1 MVIAVIPKPAG
12 TFHVH
17 STKKTST
24 NSPGRGCWRRWAV
37 RACACAAHAEPS
49 KKEVQK
55 KKGDLRNDASD
66 AQLLVPYTCGWGG
79 TPMGRWPT
87 IRRSLGP
94 PAGASLYLEHFCPFA
109 GICGG
114 SLAYLVSRAVR
125 IHAPDIVKRA
135 GYW

>member
-1 MVIAVIPKPAG
+1 MAITGP
-12 TFHVH
+12 FVH
-17 STKKTST
+17 KNTGVDLIKK
-24 NSPGRGCWRRWAV
+24 R
-37 RACACAAHAEPS
+37 S
-49 KKEVQK
+49 K
-55 KKGDLRNDASD
+55 DASD

-125 IHAPDIVKRA
+125 IHAPDIVK
-135 GYW
+135 GQVTGD

>member
-1 MVIAVIPKPAG
+1 M
-12 TFHVH
+12 
-17 STKKTST
+17 
-24 NSPGRGCWRRWAV
+24 

-55 KKGDLRNDASD
+55 NKGDLRNDASD

-114 SLAYLVSRAVR
+114 SLACLVSRAVR
-125 IHAPDIVKRA
+125 IHAPDIVK
-135 GYW
+135 GQVTGD